1 MTKFF
6 TDKEM
11 QDLQNADKKVLQD
24 NWNKISADNQKI
36 ISDTYAKT
44 KKFWGWQDNSKLQGF
59 EWFDKET
66 QIWIPWVNMVKTQEQ
81 NQNIQKPEIWE
92 SYRYETPKTEI
103 KGLDYVKF
111 KDEPSWNLD
120 LTYDNFQNIYRKQAR
135 WEKLGL
141 AEQNFLTD
149 LKLKSQFEW
158 KSMQEIF
165 WIETKAD
172 KERKYQNLAM
182 ENRNLWAWDL
192 RNSLA
197 SQGLNY
203 DEIEKVIAYHQP
215 YNEYLQTQN
224 ELKARSDEAFSKK
237 KELLDKQLAETTHQ
251 IEESWKQ
258 RMDVLNTWMS
268 FTWFGR
274 SSYALGRR
282 DEVSRSVNAEISI
295 ARSKAQAELELY
307 QAQLEGAD
315 AETLGALSQNLANY
329 TNALK
334 NQQTENAKLAQALND
349 EANASMSQ
357 ALDNMIALSWVN
369 ENAIDKELSKELW
382 YLVNSKWQAVNIDEN
397 WKPIMLLSWRKQEFE
412 EGKED
417 RDFMYKTY
425 KDDRDFNFDVYK
437 DERNFWFDKEKFAY
451 GMQKDMMDYN
461 LEERKFA
468 HNASVDNNKLQI
480 DWWKLGLEKE
490 KLDFDKVK
498 HIDDYELKAGE
509 LDYKIQK
516 DNLELEKEQ
525 KKLNIAKK
533 QQIENTN
540 ILIDELEEL
549 RDYGDWN
556 TRMDPSFVAKLD
568 RIKNSLSFQYLVDLK
583 SQWVSFGSMTE
594 KEYERA
600 QSAIVWLNRA
610 MTKENW
616 NTEIERIQ
624 ATLRRSMKYMEMETA
639 WNENT
644 LNISNISD
652 NDVWNY
658 LDWIETW
665 QQQVYWPIRQEKK
678 ISANKT
684 KLELNTNNKNFHKAD
699 QTAINKGNNE
709 IMKKAMNIALASTR
723 KSWQCW
729 AFVNDYCQKLGIWR
743 IMWDSYA
750 SKEKH
755 INSKIPQPWSVAV
768 WNPGWWIKQ
777 YWHTWIVKAVNNDWT
792 VTIIDANWKWDE
804 KVMTRKVPIKT
815 ILASAGGWKGG
826 FINFA

>member
-1 MTKFF
+1 MTRFF

-11 QDLQNADKKVLQD
+11 QDLQNTDKKVLQD

-36 ISDTYAKT
+36 ISDAYTKT

-59 EWFDKET
+59 DWFDKET
-66 QIWIPWVNMVKTQEQ
+66 QIWIPWVNLVKTPLLKWEG
-81 NQNIQKPEIWE
+81 NNNIIEEPKKEIQ
-92 SYRYETPKTEI
+92 
-103 KGLDYVKF
+103 GLNAVRF
-111 KDEPSWNLD
+111 KDEPNWNLD

-165 WIETKAD
+165 WIETKQD

-197 SQGLNY
+197 SKWLNY

-268 FTWFGR
+268 FSWFWR

-282 DEVSRSVNAEISI
+282 DEVARSVNAEISI
-295 ARSKAQAELELY
+295 ARSKTQAELELY
-307 QAQLEGAD
+307 QAQLQGAD

-349 EANASMSQ
+349 EANASISQ

-369 ENAIDKELSKELW
+369 KNTIDKELSKELW
-382 YLVNSKWQAVNIDEN
+382 YLVNSKWQAVNLDEN
-397 WKPIMLLSWRKQEFE
+397 WKPIMLLSGRKQEFE

-425 KDDRDFNFDVYK
+425 KDDRDFNFDAYK

-451 GMQKDMMDYN
+451 GMQKDMMDFELKDKELTHQIN
-461 LEERKFA
+461 
-468 HNASVDNNKLQI
+468 NDNSKLQI

-498 HIDDYELKAGE
+498 HTDDYNLKTKELNFKMNEDDIKQAKQDKKDYQNAIYTAEDAKTMMDEFESLKWSWQTDRLMPSMSAKIDRLKTSLAFMEVQNLKAKWISMNPMT
-509 LDYKIQK
+509 DT
-516 DNLELEKEQ
+516 DFN
-525 KKLNIAKK
+525 N
-533 QQIENTN
+533 
-540 ILIDELEEL
+540 
-549 RDYGDWN
+549 
-556 TRMDPSFVAKLD
+556 
-568 RIKNSLSFQYLVDLK
+568 IKNS
-583 SQWVSFGSMTE
+583 VSSLTTSMSSA
-594 KEYERA
+594 EY
-600 QSAIVWLNRA
+600 
-610 MTKENW
+610 TK
-616 NTEIERIQ
+616 EIERIQ
-624 ATLRRSMKYMEMETA
+624 WILRKWVDRNIWKYWKQFDFDTWEVLEIWSWKRNFSDRDINSMFN
-639 WNENT
+639 WNYVKRKELT
-644 LNISNISD
+644 KEQKQKISNHFK
-652 NDVWNY
+652 ND
-658 LDWIETW
+658 
-665 QQQVYWPIRQEKK
+665 
-678 ISANKT
+678 
-684 KLELNTNNKNFHKAD
+684 KNFNQAD
-699 QTAINKGNNE
+699 QTAKRKEDNM
-709 IMKKAMNIALASTR
+709 MKKAMNIALASTR

-729 AFVNDYCQKLGIWR
+729 AFVNDYCQKLGVWR

-768 WNPGWWIKQ
+768 WNPGGWIAK

-815 ILASAGGWKGG
+815 ILASAWWWKGG